1 MPSVLYSHTA
11 ERFFYMTTMFLLAV
25 TLVFSI
31 GQEAT
36 SIRGTIV
43 DVSGAAVPE
52 ASVVLI
58 NGGNEQPVVVSDDG
72 SFELPARTGVL
83 LVRARGFAD
92 ATHDLQATGSSMIRI
107 VLQPATFA
115 ESVVVTAERGEARLP
130 SAASATVITSA
141 ELANSAAGALD
152 DVLRQTPGFT
162 LFRRAS
168 SRTANPTTQGVTLRG
183 VFGSGA
189 SRTLVLAD
197 GVPLNDPFGS
207 WVYWNRVPMAA
218 IDRVEVVRG
227 AAGDLYGA
235 DALGGVIQVL
245 TIPPTRPRL
254 RAAVEGASHST
265 GRASLFGGTTF
276 GGWSA
281 SASGEWLETDGV
293 MTIGPEVAGPVDVR
307 ADSDYRTGFVSIG
320 TERDQW
326 RANVRFNA
334 YDEDRNNGTPVQVNS
349 TAWRQWSGEVGGL
362 AGGGTWEARAAGGSQ
377 DYYQTFSAVAAG
389 RATERLTTEQ
399 WTPTEFVS
407 ANAQYTAPIGRHTL
421 RVGFETHRTEST
433 VDEFRY
439 ALQSGANVRS
449 GPFTVGGT
457 ETNNAV
463 FARAG
468 IAATE
473 RLTISAGVR
482 GDFWKTDPLLGSD
495 PQKDASFFSPRVGV
509 ALRLGDVRLQASA
522 YRAHRTPTLNELY
535 RGFRVGNILTNPNSQ
550 LEPETLT
557 GAEGGLLLSRGIVS
571 LRVTAFANTLDGA
584 IANFTIGQQGATTLR
599 ERRNSD
605 EIRAT
610 GAEVESD
617 VRLHPTLSVN
627 GQVTF
632 TSSRFRGSLAAPA
645 LEGNRVPQVPR
656 VQFGAGLTW
665 AAPQSLSVAAQLRG
679 SGNQYDD
686 DLNSPEFELEP
697 YVVADVMVSRPIA
710 RALQAYFSVENIL
723 DEDYDTGRT
732 PLRTIGWPRTVRFGV
747 RVSLP

>member
-1 MPSVLYSHTA
+1 MATTFLVALSVVLSGA
-11 ERFFYMTTMFLLAV
+11 QATTDLRGAV
-25 TLVFSI
+25 
-31 GQEAT
+31 
-36 SIRGTIV
+36 V

-52 ASVVLI
+52 ATIVLI
-58 NGGNEQPVVVSDDG
+58 VSGKEQPVVVSDDG
-72 SFELPARTGVL
+72 TFSVPARNGVL
-83 LVRARGFAD
+83 LVRAKGFAE
-92 ATHDLQATGSSMIRI
+92 ATHDVSAEAGHAPIRI
-107 VLQPATFA
+107 VLQPASFA
-115 ESVVVTAERGEARLP
+115 ESVVVTADRGDARLP
-130 SAASATVITSA
+130 TAASATVITGA

-218 IDRVEVVRG
+218 IERVEIVRG

-254 RAAVEGASHST
+254 RGTLEAASHST
-265 GRASLFGGTTF
+265 ARASLFGGTAF
-276 GGWSA
+276 GGWTL
-281 SASGEWLETDGV
+281 SASGEWLNTDGV
-293 MTIGPEVAGPVDVR
+293 VTIGPEVAGPVDVR
-307 ADSDYRTGFVSIG
+307 ADSDYRTGFIAVG
-320 TERDQW
+320 TERERW
-326 RANVRFNA
+326 RATLRISA
-334 YDEDRNNGTPVQVNS
+334 YDEDRGNGTPAQVNS
-349 TAWRQWSGEVGGL
+349 TAWRQVAGDFGGL
-362 AGGGTWEARAAGGSQ
+362 AGEGAWEARISGGTQ
-377 DYYQTFSAVAAG
+377 DYYQTFSAVAGG
-389 RATERLTTEQ
+389 RASERLTTEQ
-399 WTPTEFVS
+399 WTPTDFVS
-407 ANAQYTAPIGRHTL
+407 AQGQYTIPLGRHTL
-421 RVGFETHRTEST
+421 RLGADTQRTEST
-433 VDEFRY
+433 VDELRY
-439 ALQSGANVRS
+439 VLQSGANVPT
-449 GPFTVGGT
+449 GPFVVGGL
-457 ETNNAV
+457 ETNAAL

-468 IAATE
+468 IAASDQ
-473 RLTISAGVR
+473 LTISAGVR
-482 GDFWKTDPLLGSD
+482 GDFWKTDPLSSSERE
-495 PQKDASFFSPRVGV
+495 KEATFFSPRVGI
-509 ALRLGDVRLQASA
+509 AYRLGDVRLQGAV

-557 GAEGGLLLSRGIVS
+557 GVEGGVLVARGPLS
-571 LRVTAFANTLDGA
+571 LRVTAFANTLEGA
-584 IANFTIGQQGATTLR
+584 IANFTIGQQGVTTIR

-610 GAEVESD
+610 GAEIETD
-617 VRLHPTLSVN
+617 LRLHRALSVN
-627 GQVTF
+627 GQLTL

-656 VQFGAGLTW
+656 VQFGAGMTW
-665 AAPQSLSVAAQLRG
+665 AAPQMFSVAAQVRG

-697 YVVADVMVSRPIA
+697 YVVADILLSRPI
-710 RALQAYFSVENIL
+710 RRTLQAFFSVENL
-723 DEDYDTGRT
+723 FDEDYDTGRT
-732 PLRTIGWPRTVRFGV
+732 PFRTIGWPRTMRVGV

>member
-1 MPSVLYSHTA
+1 MA
-11 ERFFYMTTMFLLAV
+11 TTFLLALS
-25 TLVFSI
+25 LVFS
-31 GQEAT
+31 GAQAAT
-36 SIRGTIV
+36 ELRGTVV

-52 ASVVLI
+52 ASVVLLVS
-58 NGGNEQPVVVSDDG
+58 GKEQPIVVSDDG
-72 SFELPARTGVL
+72 TFTVPATTGVL

-92 ATHDLQATGSSMIRI
+92 VTHDLQSTTRGTPLRI

-115 ESVVVTAERGEARLP
+115 ESVVVTADRGEARLP
-130 SAASATVITSA
+130 SAASATVITAA

-254 RAAVEGASHST
+254 RAAFEGASHST
-265 GRASLFGGTTF
+265 ARASLFGGTTF
-276 GGWSA
+276 GGWA
-281 SASGEWLETDGV
+281 LSASGEWLNTDGV
-293 MTIGPEVAGPVDVR
+293 VTIGPEVAGPVDVR
-307 ADSDYRTGFVSIG
+307 ADSDYRTGFVSAG
-320 TERDQW
+320 TQRDRW
-326 RANVRFNA
+326 RAMARFSA
-334 YDEDRNNGTPVQVNS
+334 YDEDRGNGTPAQVNS
-349 TAWRQWSGEVGGL
+349 TAWRQVSGEFGGL
-362 AGGGTWEARAAGGSQ
+362 AGDGAWEGRVAGGSQ
-377 DYYQTFSAVAAG
+377 DYYQTFSAVAQG

-399 WTPTEFVS
+399 WTPTDFIS
-407 ANAQYTAPIGRHTL
+407 AHAQYTLPLGRHTL
-421 RVGFETHRTEST
+421 LVGGETQRTEST
-433 VDEFRY
+433 VDELRY
-439 ALQSGANVRS
+439 LLQSGVNVPT
-449 GPFTVGGT
+449 GPFTVGGL
-457 ETNNAV
+457 ETNRAV

-468 IAATE
+468 VAASD
-473 RLTISAGVR
+473 RFTISAGVR
-482 GDFWKTDPLLGSD
+482 ADFWQTDPLVGSD
-495 PQKDASFFSPRVGV
+495 PEKEASFFSPRVAV
-509 ALRLGDVRLQASA
+509 AFRLGEVRLQGVV

-557 GAEGGLLLSRGIVS
+557 GVEGGVLLSRGALS
-571 LRVTAFANTLDGA
+571 MRVTAFANTLDGA
-584 IANFTIGQQGATTLR
+584 IANFTVGQQGGTTIR

-610 GAEVESD
+610 GAEVETD
-617 VRLHPTLSVN
+617 LRLHRTLTLN

-632 TSSRFRGSLAAPA
+632 TSSRFRGSLATPT

-656 VQFGAGLTW
+656 VQFGAGMTW
-665 AAPQSLSVAAQLRG
+665 AAPEMFSVAAQVRG

-686 DLNSPEFELEP
+686 DLNSPAFELEP
-697 YVVADVMVSRPIA
+697 YVVADVLISRAIV
-710 RALQAYFSVENIL
+710 RTMQGFFSVENL
-723 DEDYDTGRT
+723 FDADYDTGRT

-747 RVSLP
+747 RISLP

>member
-1 MPSVLYSHTA
+1 MALTCVLT
-11 ERFFYMTTMFLLAV
+11 FLLALSNQPTGEV
-25 TLVFSI
+25 
-31 GQEAT
+31 
-36 SIRGTIV
+36 RGTVV
-43 DVSGAAVPE
+43 DLSGAAVPE
-52 ASVVLI
+52 ANVALI
-58 NGGNEQPVVVSDDG
+58 VGGKEQPVAVSDDG
-72 SFELPARTGVL
+72 SFTVPLGAGIL
-83 LVRARGFAD
+83 LVRAKGFAD
-92 ATHDLQATGSSMIRI
+92 VTHDLQSANGTVLRI

-115 ESVVVTAERGEARLP
+115 ESVVVTADRGETRLP

-141 ELANSAAGALD
+141 ELATSAAGALD

-245 TIPPTRPRL
+245 TISPSRPRL
-254 RAAVEGASHST
+254 RASVEGASHST
-265 GRASLFGGTTF
+265 ARASLFAGTTL

-281 SASGEWLETDGV
+281 SASGEWLRTDGV

-307 ADSDYRTGFVSIG
+307 ADSDYRTGFVTVG
-320 TERDQW
+320 TDRDRW
-326 RANVRFNA
+326 RAQARFSA
-334 YDEDRNNGTPVQVNS
+334 YDEDRGNGTPAQVNS
-349 TAWRQWSGEVGGL
+349 TAWRQLVGDVGGT
-362 AGGGTWEARAAGGSQ
+362 AGDGAWEARLASGSQ
-377 DYYQTFSAVAAG
+377 DNFQTFSAVAAG

-399 WTPTEFVS
+399 WTPTSFFS
-407 ANAQYTAPIGRHTL
+407 AHGQYTVPVGRHTL
-421 RVGFETHRTEST
+421 LVGAETHRTESS
-433 VDEFRY
+433 VDEIRY
-439 ALQSGANVRS
+439 ALVSGVNTPS

-457 ETNNAV
+457 ERNSAL
-463 FARAG
+463 FARMG
-468 IAATE
+468 IAASD
-473 RLTISAGVR
+473 RLTIAAGFR
-482 GDFWKTDPLLGSD
+482 GDFWKTDPLQSTD
-495 PQKDASFFSPRVGV
+495 PDKEASFFSPRLGV
-509 ALRLGDVRLQASA
+509 AFRLGDVRLQAAA

-557 GAEGGLLLSRGIVS
+557 GIEGGALVASGMVS
-571 LRVTAFANTLDGA
+571 VRVTTFANSLDGA
-584 IANFTIGQQGATTLR
+584 IANFTLGQQGTTIIR

-610 GAEVESD
+610 GAELETDLRV
-617 VRLHPTLSVN
+617 HPTVTVN

-632 TSSRFRGSLAAPA
+632 TSSRFQGSLAAPA

-656 VQFGAGLTW
+656 VQFGIGITW
-665 AAPQSLSVAAQLRG
+665 AAPELVTVAAQVRG
-679 SGNQYDD
+679 SGKQYDD
-686 DLNSPEFELEP
+686 DLNTSSFELGS
-697 YVVADVMVSRPIA
+697 YAIADVMISRPLT
-710 RALQAYFSVENIL
+710 RALQGYFSIENLL
-723 DEDYDTGRT
+723 DQDYDTGRT
-732 PLRTIGWPRTVRFGV
+732 PLRTIGWPRTVRIGV
-747 RVSLP
+747 RVGLP